1 MPVIHAH
8 GPAKSTGSAGRQE
21 CASVQALLASTC
33 SCQLQALTA
42 YAWGTVVHRHG
53 TKPLLIFSH
62 TGSVAMSLALAF
74 APSLQFAIAARFM
87 AGLMN
92 SANGSIKTNVAQSYH
107 PEHQVRVPVVITK
120 NDLVVESM

>member
-1 MPVIHAH
+1 
-8 GPAKSTGSAGRQE
+8 
-21 CASVQALLASTC
+21 
-33 SCQLQALTA
+33 
-42 YAWGTVVHRHG
+42 
-53 TKPLLIFSH
+53 
-62 TGSVAMSLALAF
+62 MSLALAF